1 MGFDAQVIAVGPF
14 SDDVIAA
21 LEYSPEQY
29 AGVERGQVVVTNV
42 FVAPRPSSVSYE
54 LARAFGVEA
63 MDLGRHHLDPE
74 AADLLKL
81 ESVFG
86 EEDVARFV
94 LLRKH
99 GFDFY
104 YLPNA

>member
-1 MGFDAQVIAVGPF
+1 MGLDAQVIAIGPF

-21 LEYSPEQY
+21 LEYSPERY
-29 AGVERGQVVVTNV
+29 AGVEQGWIVVTNV
-42 FVAPRPSSVSYE
+42 FVAPRPSSASYE

-63 MDLGRHHLDPE
+63 MDLGRHHLDPT
-74 AADLLKL
+74 AADLQKL

-86 EEDVARFV
+86 EEDVMRFV

-99 GFDFY
+99 GFNFY